1 MSAKQPLHIVV
12 NPISGRV
19 ARGGVIARLSRRARE
34 AGWPVT
40 VTRTGGAGH
49 AAEAARRAC
58 LARARALVVVGGDG
72 TVSEAAGGMCGA
84 GEPGGPPPR
93 SSGVP
98 MLVLPSGT
106 ENVLAK
112 YLGSTLDAERAWRVL
127 QAGREVAFDVPM
139 MNGRRFLLM
148 GGVGFDAECVRRVAA
163 ARGGH
168 IGYLDYFSPIL
179 RTFWE
184 CRNPEISVVADG
196 DLIFEGSG
204 LAYVGNI
211 PRYAVGLKILR
222 DAVPDDGL
230 LDVCILACRGR
241 MGVLRHAWNVWRQRH
256 VGREGVIYRR
266 ARNLRISAGEPVPVQ
281 LDGDLA
287 GGLPAEFVMTS
298 ARVRFLIE

>member
-1 MSAKQPLHIVV
+1 
-12 NPISGRV
+12 
-19 ARGGVIARLSRRARE
+19 
-34 AGWPVT
+34 
-40 VTRTGGAGH
+40 
-49 AAEAARRAC
+49 
-58 LARARALVVVGGDG
+58 LVVVGGDG
-72 TVSEAAGGMCGA
+72 TVSEAAGGMDGA
-84 GEPGGPPPR
+84 
-93 SSGVP
+93 GVP

-163 ARGGH
+163 GRGGH
-168 IGYLDYFSPIL
+168 IGYWDYFWPIW

-184 CRNPEISVVADG
+184 CRYTEISVVADG